1 MLSEQTRTIIKATVP
16 VLEKQGTQ
24 ITKCF
29 YGHMLTEHEELLNI
43 FNRTNQKIGAQPTA
57 LATTVLAAAKHI
69 DNLAALLPHVEQIGH
84 KHRALQILP
93 EHYPIVGK
101 YLLIAIKEVLG
112 DVATPE
118 IITAWGEAY
127 QEIADVFISVEA
139 KMYKEAAWPG
149 WKQFEV
155 VGKDKVAEDIY
166 EFTVKPTGDSGV
178 DLAKLPIIPGQYIT
192 VNSHP
197 VRQDNKYDALRH
209 YSICSADTTNGLK
222 FAVKLQTS
230 TNNPD
235 GLVSEFL
242 HKDVKVGDVLKLSA
256 PAGDFAVNKDLIN
269 QNDIPLVLL
278 SSGVG
283 VTPIVSMLE
292 AQVKENPSRP
302 IVWIQS
308 AYNEPHVAFK
318 NHVDNLLKQ
327 AKDAKKVVVL
337 TDSQPRIDDK
347 FLKENVPAHADVYF
361 CGSLNF
367 MQSMIDHFQVLEHKN
382 DMIHYEPFGP
392 KMSTVKV

>member
-69 DNLAALLPHVEQIGH
+69 DNLGALLPHVEQIGH

-112 DVATPE
+112 DAATPD
-118 IITAWGEAY
+118 IINAWGEAY
-127 QEIADVFISVEA
+127 QEIADIFITVEA
-139 KMYKEAAWPG
+139 KMYKEAAWES
-149 WKQFEV
+149 WKTFTV
-155 VGKDKVAEDIY
+155 VEKQKVGGDIY
-166 EFTVKPTGDSGV
+166 EFTVKPTTEAGL
-178 DLAKLPIIPGQYIT
+178 DLSKLKITPGQYIT
-192 VNSHP
+192 VNTHP
-197 VRQDNKYDALRH
+197 IRQDNKYDALRH
-209 YSICSADTTNGLK
+209 YSICSADTTDGLK
-222 FAVKLQTS
+222 FAVKLETS
-230 TNNPD
+230 ENNPN

-242 HKDVKVGDVLKLSA
+242 HMDVKVGDVLKLSA
-256 PAGDFAVNKDLIN
+256 PAGDFAQDQKLIK
-269 QNDIPLVLL
+269 QNDVPLVLL

-292 AQVKENPSRP
+292 DQVKQNPNRP
-302 IVWIQS
+302 IVWIQT
-308 AYNEPHVAFK
+308 ANNESTLAFK
-318 NHVDNLLKQ
+318 DQVPKLLQK
-327 AKDAKKVVVL
+327 AKDAKSVIVY
-337 TDSQPRIDDK
+337 TDNQPRIDDK
-347 FLKENVPAHADVYF
+347 FLKEHVPSHADVYI
-361 CGSLNF
+361 CGSLGF
-367 MQSMIDHFQVLEHKN
+367 MQAMIDHFGVLEHNN
-382 DMIHYEPFGP
+382 DLIHYEPFGP